1 MLASLSDNTKKQY
14 SVSYKAWWQFCN
26 INNINPFEGTVA
38 KVISFLTEQFNKGAS
53 YGSLNS
59 HRSALS
65 LLLGNNIGSDECVKR
80 LLKGA
85 YKLKPSKPK
94 YTHTWDPQLVLNHV
108 SNWYPNRDL
117 DLYRLTKKLVILLAL
132 CTAQRVQTLSL
143 IKLENINIS
152 STGIKIIITDIIK
165 TSAPGREQP
174 VLFLPYFVDNTNICP
189 ATVLSDYI
197 YATKTLRNKNSDN
210 LILTIKKPNRAATA
224 QTISRWIKLV
234 LSESGVDTSIF
245 SAHSTRHASTSSASS
260 AGVCIDTIRR
270 TAGWTSRSHTFAK
283 FYKLNI
289 INEAEF
295 AESVCLSFHSNHTCK
310 SHIVS

>member
-14 SVSYKAWWQFCN
+14 STSYKLWWQFCL
-26 INNINPFEGTVA
+26 IKKIDCFESTVA
-38 KVISFLTEQFNKGAS
+38 EVISFLTTEFNKGAS

-65 LLLGNNIGSDECVKR
+65 LLLGNNIGSDECIKR
-80 LLKGA
+80 LLRGA
-85 YKLKPSKPK
+85 YKLKPSRPK
-94 YTHTWDPQLVLNHV
+94 YTHTWDPQLVLNLV
-108 SNWYPNRDL
+108 SKWYPNRDL
-117 DLYRLTKKLVILLAL
+117 DLSQLTKKLVILLAL

-143 IKLENINIS
+143 IKIENINIS
-152 STGIKIIITDIIK
+152 SNGVKVVITDVIK

-174 VLFLPYFVDNTNICP
+174 VLFLPYFVENKNICP
-189 ATVLSDYI
+189 ATVLTDYLLF
-197 YATKTLRNKNSDN
+197 TKNLRSENINN
-210 LILTIKKPNRAATA
+210 LLLTIKKPNKAATA

-234 LSESGVDTSIF
+234 LSESGVDTSLF

-260 AGVCIDTIRR
+260 AGVCIDTIRK
-270 TAGWTSRSHTFAK
+270 TAGWTSRSQTFAK

-295 AESVCLSFHSNHTCK
+295 AESVCL
-310 SHIVS
+310 